1 MARSLDDTVYSIL
14 SAAPHHRRKL
24 AVVAVLA
31 LISIIVAKKKGILR
45 HPLRLHE
52 KPGAT
57 AVIDHPS
64 CCRVFGRQKTWR
76 IEEGG
81 RRCPILLAT
90 PSDTSR
96 LHSKYSSLPRC
107 ANLGVASR
115 EFALLI
121 FLAVSLIARTGLDIW
136 FSAFNGVVVRS
147 IVSRDWELFVKNA
160 LILFG
165 VMMWPM
171 SIVNNF
177 LKLTINRLSLS
188 FRSRLTHYAHEEYLK
203 GITFYQVA
211 NLDNRI
217 QNADQLLTQ
226 VLAVPSPPF

>member
-1 MARSLDDTVYSIL
+1 MGVDAQFFSQLRRIL
-14 SAAPHHRRKL
+14 P
-24 AVVAVLA
+24 VC
-31 LISIIVAKKKGILR
+31 I
-45 HPLRLHE
+45 
-52 KPGAT
+52 
-57 AVIDHPS
+57 PS
-64 CCRVFGRQKTWR
+64 TFLFCQLFVN
-76 IEEGG
+76 
-81 RRCPILLAT
+81 
-90 PSDTSR
+90 S
-96 LHSKYSSLPRC
+96 
-107 ANLGVASR
+107 GVTSR

-121 FLAVSLIARTGLDIW
+121 FLAISLIARTGLDIW

-147 IVSRDWELFVKNA
+147 IVSRDWTLFVKNA

-226 VLAVPSPPF
+226 VFLSLIFPRILTSLQKHWLIYTLTLPNHSLISVYLLTNLVSLLD